1 MAPTNSP
8 LRQSP
13 IPTQPPAASPTAA
26 SPPAASP
33 AVGSAA
39 DALLALDAQRLL
51 REGQVD
57 AGMRTALQCLD
68 ALAHEEAAAAGT
80 SSAMRGLLATLRENP
95 FLRTALA
102 RPHGYPGDPALVDS
116 ALELAALPP
125 DTSELGFQMY
135 RWMTEHARTFAGFRA
150 RRAHLAACI
159 DDSAARAPGAPVVAL
174 FAGHA
179 RELKLSLA
187 VHSRQARVHLLDYD
201 VRALDE
207 AQRDCQHDGEVRSQ
221 RVTLAGL
228 LAGRCPIHDCGL
240 IYAPSVAEHL
250 PDDTLEALLGALLP
264 SLREGGE
271 IVVPAFTSLAE
282 PGLLAV
288 AADWHPNAWRVP
300 RLLALG
306 QFLEDCS
313 VTVTEEPALGLA
325 FLHLRRTRCRVPL
338 EN

>member
-8 LRQSP
+8 LLQSL
-13 IPTQPPAASPTAA
+13 IPTPPPS
-26 SPPAASP
+26 
-33 AVGSAA
+33 GSAPVA
-39 DALLALDAQRLL
+39 DADDDTDARLALDAQRLL
-51 REGQVD
+51 RQGQVD
-57 AGMRTALQCLD
+57 AGMRTALQYLD
-68 ALAHEEAAAAGT
+68 ACRQDDAAARGG
-80 SSAMRGLLATLRENP
+80 SAAVRGLLATLRENP
-95 FLRTALA
+95 FLQTALA
-102 RPHGYPGDPALVDS
+102 QPHGYPGDPALIDS
-116 ALELAALPP
+116 ALELAALPL

-135 RWMTEHARTFAGFRA
+135 RWMVDHAGTFAGFRA

-159 DDSAARAPGAPVVAL
+159 DDSTARAPGAPVVAL

-179 RELKLSLA
+179 RELNLSQTVRA
-187 VHSRQARVHLLDYD
+187 RQAPVHLLDYD
-201 VRALDE
+201 ARALD
-207 AQRDCQHDGEVRSQ
+207 AARLDWRHSADVRGQRI
-221 RVTLAGL
+221 TLAEL

-264 SLREGGE
+264 ALREGGE

-288 AADWHPNAWRVP
+288 AADWYPNQWSVP
-300 RLLALG
+300 RLRALG
-306 QFLEDCS
+306 QYLEDCA
-313 VTVTEEPALGLA
+313 VTVSEEPAFGLA